1 MLRSLVLAFIIT
13 AHLFFVLLPPHPTV
27 LSLDEVET
35 YRSRLAQGLELQG
48 IRLAEE
54 EVEDLVSEATI
65 ISKRL
70 FGNDAL
76 RSADFAAKL
85 LDLYLLTATE
95 DVIIISSP
103 GGWGKIPVADGEW
116 KSVVEGMQTTLGALG
131 YSPVWLDLV
140 RTGNSVS
147 DLLDEM
153 SEVFTSYSLK
163 GRELAALAD
172 FLTSHNPQLR
182 VIITGLSQGASHV
195 DRALRYLKKNPRVFG
210 IVGGPP
216 FFQPS
221 LESEQTLVL
230 RSNGEVPDSW
240 SQGPRRI
247 IMQAFG
253 AAPLKWLA
261 SGLKGKIANYIK
273 TPGHM
278 YEWTY
283 PEVRAEIVQ
292 FLSTHFEGTTRAGA
306 G

>member
-13 AHLFFVLLPPHPTV
+13 AHLFFVLLPPHATV
-27 LSLDEVET
+27 LSLDEVQT
-35 YRSRLAQGLELQG
+35 YRSRLAQGLEQQG
-48 IRLAEE
+48 IQLTKEDID
-54 EVEDLVSEATI
+54 DLVSEAAI

-70 FGNDAL
+70 FGNDSL

-85 LDLYLLTATE
+85 LDAYLLTASE
-95 DVIIISSP
+95 DVVIISSP
-103 GGWGKIPVADGEW
+103 GGWGRIPVADGEW
-116 KSVVEGMQTTLGALG
+116 KSVVQGMEATLIAWG
-131 YSPVWLDLV
+131 YSPVWLDMV
-140 RTGNSVS
+140 RTGDSMS

-153 SEVFTSYSLK
+153 SEVLTSYAFK
-163 GRELAALAD
+163 GRELATLVD

-195 DRALRYLKKNPRVFG
+195 DRAMRYLQDNPRVFS

-240 SQGPRRI
+240 SQGPRRTI
-247 IMQAFG
+247 AQAFG

-261 SGLKGKIANYIK
+261 SGMRGKIANYVK

-283 PEVRAEIVQ
+283 PQVQAQIVQ
-292 FLSTHFEGTTRAGA
+292 FMSIHFEVMTRAGA